1 MVQALSRRDADSL
14 REETGPVC
22 RTCGPLDPT
31 IVVYTGAGWNEHQ
44 SCPFCK
50 STLLI
55 WEKKPPTLEYI
66 PIRGPRGR
74 FIALS
79 VTT

>member
-44 SCPFCK
+44 SCPFDG
-50 STLLI
+50 STLLV
-55 WEKKPPTLEYI
+55 WVPKEKYI
-66 PIRGPRGR
+66 PPIRDEKGR
-74 FIALS
+74 FIAP
-79 VTT
+79 